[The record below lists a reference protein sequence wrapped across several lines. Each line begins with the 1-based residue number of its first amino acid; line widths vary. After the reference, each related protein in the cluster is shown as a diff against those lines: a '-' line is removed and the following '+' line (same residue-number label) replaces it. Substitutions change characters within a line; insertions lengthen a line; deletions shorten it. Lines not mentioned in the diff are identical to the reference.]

1 MAIKTKDL
9 IIKSFFELL
18 GKNNIEQIT
27 VTDLVERCDISRQ
40 TFYYHFKDIPSMLE
54 WIFNNSVET
63 ALVAVEK
70 TANVVDSMRVYA
82 AFTKEIHPIIE
93 ASLKTGS
100 FITVYNLIYNSYKK
114 IANSILTKYYQLSDK
129 AKHYSVIFWASSL
142 CGLTINE
149 AQKKAPDYDTL
160 FKMVGASFS
169 KS

>member
-27 VTDLVERCDISRQ
+27 VTDLVEKCDISRQ

-54 WIFNNSVET
+54 WIFNNNVET
-63 ALVAVEK
+63 ALTAVEK
-70 TANVVDSMRVYA
+70 TNNIVDSMRVYA
-82 AFTKEIHPIIE
+82 AFINKIHPIIE

-100 FITVYNLIYNSYKK
+100 FITVYNLIFNSYKA
-114 IANSILTKYYQLSDK
+114 ITDNILIKYYQLSDK
-129 AKHYSVIFWASSL
+129 SRLYSVIFWSSAL

-149 AQKKAPDYDTL
+149 AQKKNPDYDVL
-160 FKMVGASFS
+160 FKMIGASFS

>member
-54 WIFNNSVET
+54 WIFNNGVEA
-63 ALVAVEK
+63 ALVTVEK
-70 TANVVDSMRVYA
+70 TANVVDSMKVYS

-100 FITVYNLIYNSYKK
+100 FITVYNLIFESYKK
-114 IANSILTKYYQLSDK
+114 IANSILDKYYQLSDK
-129 AKHYSVIFWASSL
+129 TKHYSVIFLANSL
-142 CGLTINE
+142 CGLTVNE
-149 AQKKAPDYDTL
+149 AQKKTPDYDTV
-160 FKMVGASFS
+160 FKIVGASFS

>member
-27 VTDLVERCDISRQ
+27 VTDLVEKCDISRQ

-54 WIFNNSVET
+54 WIFNNNLET
-63 ALVAVEK
+63 ALTAVEK
-70 TANVVDSMRVYA
+70 TNNIADSMRVYA
-82 AFTKEIHPIIE
+82 AFINKIHPIIE

-100 FITVYNLIYNSYKK
+100 FITVYNLIFNSYKA
-114 IANSILTKYYQLSDK
+114 ITDNILIKYYQLSDK
-129 AKHYSVIFWASSL
+129 SRHYSVLFWANAL

-149 AQKKAPDYDTL
+149 AQKKKPDYDVL
-160 FKMVGASFS
+160 FKMIGASFS